1 MLHALHKFIIILNN
15 PLSLVVQ
22 HSWFS
27 LRLYAEKSTCI
38 YMDICME
45 NQLQLSPTPTSS
57 CFKQQWQT
65 IKPYKHGSAN
75 ILLFIGSE
83 SEKEKT
89 TSSFKQLQKIHPEVT
104 FVSGV
109 CLIFNSCFC
118 FFFVNCFWDLDATC
132 PLLLCGKGEAAHQYT
147 DQYTVT
153 QKFIF
158 TLK

>member
-1 MLHALHKFIIILNN
+1 MLHALQRFIIILNN

-45 NQLQLSPTPTSS
+45 NQLQPSPTPTSS

-75 ILLFIGSE
+75 ILLLFIGSE
-83 SEKEKT
+83 SEEEKKP
-89 TSSFKQLQKIHPEVT
+89 SSLKK
-104 FVSGV
+104 
-109 CLIFNSCFC
+109 NSS
-118 FFFVNCFWDLDATC
+118 
-132 PLLLCGKGEAAHQYT
+132 
-147 DQYTVT
+147 
-153 QKFIF
+153 
-158 TLK
+158 